1 MQWVEMQ
8 AKYSCIFCV
17 VDYHAIT
24 VPQDPKTINNKI
36 LEIAKIY
43 IAAGINPKKSII
55 FQQSTISAHTEL
67 AWILNCT
74 ARISDLNKMTQFKDK
89 SGKNQPSVSVGLFG
103 YPALMAADILLYNT
117 DLVPV
122 GEDQVQHVELTRTLA
137 RRFNQKFG
145 DTFKIPE
152 VKIKKE
158 SARIMGLDNPA
169 KKMSKSA
176 VSEANYLAL
185 LDDPAAATKK
195 IMRATTDSGKNVKYD
210 QKKKPG
216 ISNLLTIYSLLANKT
231 IGQLENFY
239 RNKGYGDFKKD
250 LAEVIKIFLTNFQ
263 KKYRQI
269 SDEEVKKILE
279 NGAAKIRPVA
289 EKTLRDAKR
298 KLGIS

>member
-1 MQWVEMQ
+1 
-8 AKYSCIFCV
+8 
-17 VDYHAIT
+17 
-24 VPQDPKTINNKI
+24 
-36 LEIAKIY
+36 
-43 IAAGINPKKSII
+43 
-55 FQQSTISAHTEL
+55 
-67 AWILNCT
+67 
-74 ARISDLNKMTQFKDK
+74 
-89 SGKNQPSVSVGLFG
+89 
-103 YPALMAADILLYNT
+103 
-117 DLVPV
+117 
-122 GEDQVQHVELTRTLA
+122 
-137 RRFNQKFG
+137 
-145 DTFKIPE
+145 
-152 VKIKKE
+152 
-158 SARIMGLDNPA
+158 MGLDNPA